1 MSTVKLDRSG
11 GIATLTLSR
20 PEALNAINEAM
31 ISDVTEAMTELSR
44 DDRVRAIVINGEGRS
59 FSAGFDMKEAAAK
72 EISGRDAWREVLV
85 RDFDFVM
92 QFWNC
97 PTPTIAAVHGYCLA
111 GAFELMLATDISVAE
126 RSALFGMPEVRFGSG
141 VITMLA
147 PWVTGPKQA
156 KELLLTGHD
165 RFTAD
170 QCLTMGVLNRV
181 VDDGKAISEAL
192 AIADQISQSAAKSVQ
207 LTKQA
212 INRGYEIMRMREALD
227 AALEIDIEIE
237 SDESPE
243 RIEFNSIRKE
253 QGLKAALAWR
263 DARFK

>member
-1 MSTVKLDRSG
+1 MNTIHLEQADGVAK
-11 GIATLTLSR
+11 LTLNR
-20 PEALNAINEAM
+20 PDVLNAINEAM
-31 ISDVTEAMTELSR
+31 VAETNAAMAELAA
-44 DDRVRAIVINGEGRS
+44 DDQVRAIVVTGAGRS

-72 EISGRDAWREVLV
+72 EISGRDAWREVLL

-92 QFWNC
+92 QFWTC
-97 PTPTIAAVHGYCLA
+97 PKPTIAAVHGYCLA
-111 GAFELMLATDISVAE
+111 GAFELMLATDISVAD

-141 VITMLA
+141 IITMLA

-170 QCLTMGVLNRV
+170 QCLTMGVINRV
-181 VDDGKAISEAL
+181 VADGTAGDEAH
-192 AIADQISQSAAKSVQ
+192 AIASQIAHSAAKSVQ

-212 INRGYEIMRMREALD
+212 INRSYEMARMREALD
-227 AALEIDIEIE
+227 AALEIDLEIE

-243 RIEFNSIRKE
+243 RLEFNSIRKE
-253 QGLKAALAWR
+253 KGLKAALAWR
-263 DARFK
+263 DSKFT

>member
-1 MSTVKLDRSG
+1 MSTIKLDQSA

-31 ISDVTEAMTELSR
+31 ITDVTKAMTELNR
-44 DDRVRAIVINGEGRS
+44 DDMVRTIVINGEGRS
-59 FSAGFDMKEAAAK
+59 FSAGFDMKEAAVK
-72 EISGRDAWREVLV
+72 EISGREAWRKVLV
-85 RDFDFVM
+85 RDFDFIM
-92 QFWNC
+92 QFWNS
-97 PTPTIAAVHGYCLA
+97 PKPTISAVHGYCLA

-126 RSALFGMPEVRFGSG
+126 KSALFGMPEVRFGSG

-170 QCLTMGVLNRV
+170 TCLTMGVLNRV
-181 VDDGKAISEAL
+181 VEDGKATEEAR
-192 AIADQISQSAAKSVQ
+192 AIAEQISQSAAKSVR

-212 INRGYEIMRMREALD
+212 INRSFEIMRMREALD
-227 AALEIDIEIE
+227 AALEIDLDIE

-263 DARFK
+263 DAKFK